1 MRGES
6 LRPLLKLLDV
16 GLIAVGFAAAIIAYA
31 IFYPDNYNY
40 LTSDELLL
48 GFVTDVCTVWVGF
61 ELLEASGD
69 VRFIDLLLVGTGLD
83 MIAQAFLNYFALL
96 TRSLFLIVAGVFV
109 AAILLAVARLWF
121 NAARDSSLQGTLMV
135 GFDPLMQR
143 LAGSLGQPVL
153 GMVGEPSA
161 CPEGIPYLGDDSE
174 FENVI
179 ERKRPAYILV
189 SDTSLVRISSSIL
202 LRQRLRGVIVRTTP
216 GLYESQL
223 QRIYCRGSQPVDL
236 LLSPSLSPESRILA
250 IQAIYTNL
258 IGLVLLIVLS
268 PLLLAASLAIA
279 VFSGAGPVF
288 ETVECSGFRNIPF
301 LLLRFRTRRIGN
313 KGGSTWIGALLSH
326 LHLVNLPQLF
336 NVVRGEIALFGPRPV
351 RRVFAQRL
359 TEIMPFYAM
368 RLSVK
373 PGLIGWAPRP
383 VGLAFANELTQIE
396 YDLYYVKHNSPQLD
410 AELLMRTLFRGTR
423 RLASR
428 ESSLGA

>member
-1 MRGES
+1 MRGDHR
-6 LRPLLKLLDV
+6 RPLLKLLDV
-16 GLIAVGFAAAIIAYA
+16 GLIAAGFGVAILAYA

-69 VRFIDLLLVGTGLD
+69 VHFLDLLLVGTGLD
-83 MIAQAFLNYFALL
+83 LIAQALLNYFALL
-96 TRSLFLIVAGVFV
+96 TRSLFLIVAGVFA
-109 AAILLAVARLWF
+109 AAILLTLARHWLG
-121 NAARDSSLQGTLMV
+121 AESAGSPKGILIA
-135 GFDPLMQR
+135 GFDPLTQQ
-143 LAGSLGQPVL
+143 LATSLGQPVVGML
-153 GMVGEPSA
+153 GDASA
-161 CPEGIPYLGDDSE
+161 CPAGIPHLGQE
-174 FENVI
+174 TQLEEVM

-189 SDTSLVRISSSIL
+189 SDTSLARISPSIL
-202 LRQRLRGVIVRTTP
+202 LAQRLRGVIVRTTP

-236 LLSPSLSPESRILA
+236 LLSPALSPESRILA

-268 PLLLAASLAIA
+268 PVLLVVSVAIA
-279 VFSGAGPVF
+279 LFSGAGPVF

-301 LLLRFRTRRIGN
+301 LLLRFRIRRTGK
-313 KGGSTWIGALLSH
+313 KGGFTWIGSLISRW
-326 LHLVNLPQLF
+326 HLVNLPRLF
-336 NVVRGEIALFGPRPV
+336 NVVRGEMALFGPQPV
-351 RRVFAQRL
+351 RRAFAQRL

-373 PGLIGWAPRP
+373 PGLIGWAPPPRA
-383 VGLAFANELTQIE
+383 LAFANELTQIE

-410 AELLMRTLFRGTR
+410 AELLMRTLFGGTEP
-423 RLASR
+423 LAS
-428 ESSLGA
+428 ENNTMV

>member
-1 MRGES
+1 MRVES

-16 GLIAVGFAAAIIAYA
+16 VLIAAGFGAAIFAYSV
-31 IFYPDNYNY
+31 FYPDNYAY
-40 LTSDELLL
+40 LTSDEVLL

-61 ELLEASGD
+61 QLLEATGD
-69 VRFIDLLLVGTGLD
+69 VHFIDLMLVGTGLD
-83 MIAQAFLNYFALL
+83 LIAQALLNYFALL
-96 TRSLFLIVAGVFV
+96 TRSLFLIMAGVFV
-109 AAILLAVARLWF
+109 AAIFLSVARRWLH
-121 NAARDSSLQGTLMV
+121 AAGDGAAKGIVMV
-135 GFDPLMQR
+135 GFDPLTQQ
-143 LAGSLGQPVL
+143 LASSLGQPVL
-153 GMVGEPSA
+153 GIVGDASA
-161 CPEGIPYLGDDSE
+161 CPAGIPRLGE
-174 FENVI
+174 
-179 ERKRPAYILV
+179 ERQLEEVMERTRPAYILV
-189 SDTSLVRISSSIL
+189 SETSLARISPSIL
-202 LRQRLRGVIVRTTP
+202 LAQRLRGVIVRTTP

-236 LLSPSLSPESRILA
+236 LLSPALSPESRTLA

-268 PLLLAASLAIA
+268 PILFVVGLAVA

-301 LLLRFRTRRIGN
+301 LLLRFRTRRSGK
-313 KGGSTWIGALLSH
+313 KGGATWIGSLISR

-336 NVVRGEIALFGPRPV
+336 NVVRGEMALFGPRPV
-351 RRVFAQRL
+351 RRTFAQRL

-383 VGLAFANELTQIE
+383 TTLAFANELTQIE

-410 AELLMRTLFRGTR
+410 AEILIRTLLGGAQP
-423 RLASR
+423 LAS
-428 ESSLGA
+428 ENNTTA

>member
-1 MRGES
+1 MRGEY

-16 GLIAVGFAAAIIAYA
+16 GLIAAGFAVAIIAYGV
-31 IFYPDNYNY
+31 FYPDNYSY
-40 LTSDELLL
+40 LTSDEVLL

-69 VRFIDLLLVGTGLD
+69 VHFLDLLLVGTGLD
-83 MIAQAFLNYFALL
+83 LIAQALLNYFALL

-109 AAILLAVARLWF
+109 AAIFLTVARRWF
-121 NAARDSSLQGTLMV
+121 NAASDGSPKGTLMV
-135 GFDPLMQR
+135 GFDPLTQQ

-153 GMVGEPSA
+153 GMVGEASA
-161 CPEGIPYLGDDSE
+161 CPAGIPYLGDDSR
-174 FENVI
+174 FEEVI
-179 ERKRPAYILV
+179 ESKRPAYILV
-189 SDTSLVRISSSIL
+189 SDTSAASVSPSIL
-202 LRQRLRGVIVRTTP
+202 LAQRLRGVMVRTTP

-236 LLSPSLSPESRILA
+236 LLSPSLSPESRTLA

-258 IGLVLLIVLS
+258 IGLVLLIGLS
-268 PLLLAASLAIA
+268 PVLLVVSLAIVLFA
-279 VFSGAGPVF
+279 GAGPVF

-301 LLLRFRTRRIGN
+301 LLLRFRTRRTGK
-313 KGGSTWIGALLSH
+313 KGGFTWIGSLISH

-336 NVVRGEIALFGPRPV
+336 NVVRGEMALFGPRPV
-351 RRVFAQRL
+351 RRAFAQHL

-373 PGLIGWAPRP
+373 PGLTGWAPSP
-383 VGLAFANELTQIE
+383 AGSTFANELTQIE

-410 AELLMRTLFRGTR
+410 VEILMRTLFGGMPVLSENNTT
-423 RLASR
+423 A
-428 ESSLGA
+428 

>member
-1 MRGES
+1 MRVKYP
-6 LRPLLKLLDV
+6 RPLLKLLDV
-16 GLIAVGFAAAIIAYA
+16 GLIAAGFAAAIIAYG

-48 GFVTDVCTVWVGF
+48 GFVTDVCAVWVAF

-83 MIAQAFLNYFALL
+83 LIAQALLNYFALL

-109 AAILLAVARLWF
+109 ATLFLTVARRWF
-121 NAARDSSLQGTLMV
+121 DSASDGSPKGTLIV
-135 GFDPLMQR
+135 GFDRLTQE

-153 GMVGEPSA
+153 GMVGDAAA
-161 CPEGIPYLGDDSE
+161 CPAGIPYLGEDSR
-174 FENVI
+174 FEEVI
-179 ERKRPAYILV
+179 ERKRPGYILV
-189 SDTSLVRISSSIL
+189 SDSSLARISPSIL
-202 LRQRLRGVIVRTTP
+202 LTQRLRGVVVRTTP
-216 GLYESQL
+216 GLYELQL

-258 IGLVLLIVLS
+258 IGLVLLLLLS
-268 PLLLAASLAIA
+268 PVFLVVSLAI
-279 VFSGAGPVF
+279 VLFSGPGPVF

-301 LLLRFRTRRIGN
+301 LLLRFRTRRTG
-313 KGGSTWIGALLSH
+313 KTGGPTWIGSLISRW
-326 LHLVNLPQLF
+326 HLVNLPQLF
-336 NVVRGEIALFGPRPV
+336 NVVRGEMALFGPRPV
-351 RRVFAQRL
+351 RRAFAQRL

-373 PGLIGWAPRP
+373 PGLIGWAPP
-383 VGLAFANELTQIE
+383 PTGLVFANELTQIE

-410 AELLMRTLFRGTR
+410 VEILLRTLFGGRQSAR
-423 RLASR
+423 
-428 ESSLGA
+428 